1 MMKIAAEEK
10 HKLLVRVKKIKGQ
23 LNALER
29 VIDEDR
35 ECVDICQQTTAIRGS
50 INSLMT
56 SILEEHIKQHLI
68 QANNKEKREEEVI
81 NLLSILKSYFK

>member
-1 MMKIAAEEK
+1 MT
-10 HKLLVRVKKIKGQ
+10 LTTDKKRKCITRINRMRGQ
-23 LNALER
+23 LKGLER
-29 VIDEDR
+29 VILEDR
-35 ECVDICQQTTAIRGS
+35 GCVDIFQQTTAIRGS

-68 QANNKEKREEEVI
+68 QANNKEKREEEVT

>member
-35 ECVDICQQTTAIRGS
+35 ECVDIFQQTTAIRGS

-68 QANNKEKREEEVI
+68 QANNKEKREEEVT